1 LEIIKDPQRQIHNAI
16 MESPNLKDD
25 EKAAARQ
32 HYPSTLQ
39 EQFRLFMTVGQTF
52 SKQGDLR
59 IEFYNRVIERANKVG
74 FRWYSSAT
82 MLTAR
87 YSYFIRHPKRPH
99 NAKYQRASSVY
110 KVS

>member
-1 LEIIKDPQRQIHNAI
+1 LEIVKDPQCHIHNAI

-59 IEFYNRVIERANKVG
+59 IEFYDSVVERANEVG
-74 FRWYSSAT
+74 FRWYSPAA

-87 YSYFIRHPKRPH
+87 HSYSIRRPKRPQKH
-99 NAKYQRASSVY
+99 QRASSVY
-110 KVS
+110 TVS